1 MFSRDLK
8 KLNLGCGFDKRD
20 GYLNV
25 DINSSHNPDVTSDVL
40 KLDFLPKKFYEEIIA
55 HDVLEHLPRTSTRR
69 ALLHWASL
77 LQLGGK
83 LSLRVPSVLL
93 IAKALNHPNNQTL
106 ELQELWIQS
115 LFGTQAYSGDFH
127 FTTFTEVIL
136 RSYLSQTGFQV
147 TKFAIQD
154 GWIFDVLSTK
164 TNEVTA
170 NEIDDFSELLEK
182 SFSDEEFIE
191 DCYAVI
197 LNRAPDSEGLH
208 FYTNQLKTN
217 VMSRDQVISVFTSSN
232 ERKRKDLS
240 EQRT

>member
-83 LSLRVPSVLL
+83 LSLRVPSVLS
-93 IAKALNHPNNQTL
+93 IAKALNDPNNQTL

-170 NEIDDFSELLEK
+170 NEIDDFSELLERG
-182 SFSDEEFIE
+182 SSDAEFIE

-197 LNRAPDSEGLH
+197 LNRTPDLEGLN
-208 FYTNQLKTN
+208 FYASQLKTN
-217 VMSRDQVISVFTSSN
+217 VMTRDQVIFVFKSSN

-240 EQRT
+240 E

>member
-8 KLNLGCGFDKRD
+8 KLNLGCGLDKRD

-55 HDVLEHLPRTSTRR
+55 HDVLEHLQRTSTRR

-93 IAKALNHPNNQTL
+93 IAKALNDPNNQTL

>member
-40 KLDFLPKKFYEEIIA
+40 KLDFLQKKFYEEIIA

-83 LSLRVPSVLL
+83 LSLRVPSVLS
-93 IAKALNHPNNQTL
+93 IAKALNDPNNQTL

-208 FYTNQLKTN
+208 FYTSQLKTN